1 MPAALGGNLI
11 HCWCGLDYYYT
22 AFEFITDALGAQ
34 GTVLGGGRYDGLSE
48 MLGGPAIAG
57 VGWAAGIE
65 RLAMLVDDHDLK
77 APDIALIVAEP
88 AAQVTAF
95 RIAEDLRSAGF
106 SVDIPVGGNM
116 GKKMKKIDR
125 AGVGFAAI
133 IGGAEIDSTVQLR
146 ICAGQCELAQS
157 DLLRLSPAA

>member
-1 MPAALGGNLI
+1 MRAAS
-11 HCWCGLDYYYT
+11 
-22 AFEFITDALGAQ
+22 
-34 GTVLGGGRYDGLSE
+34 GGRYDGLAE

-65 RLAMLVDDHDLK
+65 RLAMLVGVDDLE
-77 APDIALIVAEP
+77 APDIALIAAEP

-125 AGVGFAAI
+125 AGVGVAAI
-133 IGGAEIDSTVQLR
+133 IGGAEIDSGTVQLR
-146 ICAGQCELAQS
+146 DLRGGSQQELAQS
-157 DLLRLSPAA
+157 DLAAAVASRLERR